1 MLHHEQASLGD
12 ATVEFGWTPC
22 FKLGKSQWN
31 VKPIDIKTHADQHWV
46 RLHGSAQ
53 SMHGFRTMVVASSD
67 GAIPANSCDL
77 CRSNGLSHL
86 LKCRDDIVC
95 EMEISA
101 EVANLPAW
109 QRDHVKAR
117 AKKSP
122 KRKRMETVVET
133 CVIELEMKLES
144 SLIPVTIKALS
155 DSAWAA
161 VLWVEMKPQ
170 TMAYVCQFI
179 LEQGFADD
187 RTNRA
192 YVRRSLPKGVTL
204 IAASRKAPW
213 AERYVVKLPS
223 SAIYEA
229 CEVDKSKKPRRSVVV
244 FTVEEAQ
251 AVLDNPIAY
260 VFPSATDDV
269 ECAPDNGGVDGDDDG
284 NDEHADDND
293 VGADE

>member
-1 MLHHEQASLGD
+1 MLHHEEATVGD

-22 FKLGKSQWN
+22 FKLGTSHWN
-31 VKPIDIKTHADQHWV
+31 VNPIDFKMHDGQHFV
-46 RLHGSAQ
+46 RLHGSAR
-53 SMHGFRTMVVASSD
+53 SMHGFRTMVVAASD
-67 GAIPANSCDL
+67 GALPAHSCDL
-77 CRSNGLSHL
+77 CKSNGLSHL
-86 LKCRDDIVC
+86 LKCRDDIVG
-95 EMEISA
+95 EMEMSA

-109 QRDHVKAR
+109 QREHVKAS
-117 AKKSP
+117 AKKY

-155 DSAWAA
+155 DSVWAA

-170 TMAYVCQFI
+170 TLAFVCQFI

-204 IAASRKAPW
+204 ITARRGKPCD
-213 AERYVVKLPS
+213 ERYVVKLPS
-223 SAIYEA
+223 SAISEA
-229 CEVDKSKKPRRSVVV
+229 CEVDRSKRPRRSVVV
-244 FTVEEAQ
+244 HTVEEAQ
-251 AVLDNPIAY
+251 AVLDDPVSY

-269 ECAPDNGGVDGDDDG
+269 ECVHGNGGADGDDAG
-284 NDEHADDND
+284 NDEHDDGD
-293 VGADE
+293 GVDADE